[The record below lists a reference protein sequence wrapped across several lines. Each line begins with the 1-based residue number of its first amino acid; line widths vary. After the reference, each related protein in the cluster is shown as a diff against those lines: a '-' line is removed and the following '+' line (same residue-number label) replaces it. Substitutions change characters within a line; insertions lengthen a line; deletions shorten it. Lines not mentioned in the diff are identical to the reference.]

1 MVGLMEIE
9 RPVKE
14 LEGKIAE
21 LKNLAET
28 EKIDLSDQISTLE
41 ERAEKLKKRLYK
53 NLTPWQK
60 TQMARHPMRPYTLDY
75 AQALFDEYIELHG
88 DRCYGDDKSIV
99 GGFAKLDGRPVIFI
113 GHQKGRNTRE
123 NIERNFGSA
132 HPEGYRKAMRLM
144 EQAER
149 FKRPILTFID
159 TQGAFC
165 GIGAEERGQS
175 EAIASSLCFMSRL
188 KTPIIAVIIGEG
200 GSGGAIGL
208 GVGNRILM
216 LENSVYS
223 VISPEGCAAI
233 LWKDAGRA
241 REAAEI
247 LKLTASDLK
256 QLGVIDEIIPEPIGG
271 AHNDYEKTIAAVKRA
286 IKRHLSELSVMSAEE
301 LVANRYDKFKRMGVV
316 GSIMP

>member
-28 EKIDLSDQISTLE
+28 QNIDLSEQISTLE

-99 GGFAKLDGRPVIFI
+99 GGFAKLDGRPVVFI

-165 GIGAEERGQS
+165 GIEAEERGNDIDARIAYEQCGKHFLRMLNDHAESFLSAPFITEQILHLNLIYS
-175 EAIASSLCFMSRL
+175 EESRL
-188 KTPIIAVIIGEG
+188 RSRKSSGEQQQQ
-200 GSGGAIGL
+200 
-208 GVGNRILM
+208 
-216 LENSVYS
+216 
-223 VISPEGCAAI
+223 
-233 LWKDAGRA
+233 
-241 REAAEI
+241 
-247 LKLTASDLK
+247 K
-256 QLGVIDEIIPEPIGG
+256 Q
-271 AHNDYEKTIAAVKRA
+271 
-286 IKRHLSELSVMSAEE
+286 
-301 LVANRYDKFKRMGVV
+301 
-316 GSIMP
+316 

>member
-9 RPVKE
+9 KPVKE

-28 EKIDLSDQISTLE
+28 QNIDLSEQIGNLE
-41 ERAEKLKKRLYK
+41 ERAEKLKRRIYR

-60 TQMARHPMRPYTLDY
+60 TQMARHPLRPYTLDY
-75 AQALFDEYIELHG
+75 AHAIFDEYIELHG
-88 DRCYGDDKSIV
+88 DRYYGDDKAIV
-99 GGFAKLDGRPVIFI
+99 GGFAKLDGKPLLFI
-113 GHQKGRNTRE
+113 GHQKGRNTKE
-123 NIERNFGSA
+123 NIERNFGCA

-165 GIGAEERGQS
+165 GIEAEERGQG
-175 EAIASSLCFMSRL
+175 EAIASSLRFMSQL
-188 KTPIIAVIIGEG
+188 KTPVIAVIIGEG

-208 GVGNRILM
+208 GVANRILM

-241 REAAEI
+241 QEAADI
-247 LKLTASDLK
+247 LRLTAVDLK
-256 QLGVIDEIIPEPIGG
+256 GFGIIDEIIPEPVGG
-271 AHNDYEKTIAAVKRA
+271 AHNDCEKTISAVKRA
-286 IKRHLSELSVMSAEE
+286 IKRHLGELSAMTSEE
-301 LVANRYDKFKRMGVV
+301 LVSDRYDKFRRMGVL
-316 GSIMP
+316 GE